1 MDLTLF
7 IVMVTFS
14 IIIYYLISCIQSLL
28 QEIKEVKNKC
38 IHTNNSKVGDFKVE
52 TPDPAE
58 EITKKAV
65 ETFINLK
72 QLFK

>member
-28 QEIKEVKNKC
+28 QEIKEVKDKC
-38 IHTNNSKVGDFKVE
+38 IHTNNSKVGDFKVD

-58 EITKKAV
+58 ELTKKAV

-72 QLFK
+72 KIFK